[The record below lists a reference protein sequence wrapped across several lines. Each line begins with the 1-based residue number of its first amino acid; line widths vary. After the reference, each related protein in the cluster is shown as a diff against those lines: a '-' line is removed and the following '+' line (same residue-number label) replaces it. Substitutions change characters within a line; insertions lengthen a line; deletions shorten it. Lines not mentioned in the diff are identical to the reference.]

1 MAFPCRRETV
11 AVTPPSNAPRP
22 RGLPPEYGDPVRAF
36 APDTF
41 RAMVGFAMAG
51 VLGALAGAVFIGL
64 MLGQVPPP
72 PLTASLSKRLCAG
85 LAAASVVAALLGS
98 ATWRH
103 WVYVCADG
111 VTRLQRGEANGY
123 LWAELGGIELTAGD
137 TRRTDSDRLTL
148 RPRVGRGIVIRR
160 NDVRDFRGL
169 TDVLREQC
177 RARRLDWRETRLPT
191 SA

>member
-22 RGLPPEYGDPVRAF
+22 KGLPAEYGDPVRAF

-41 RAMVGFAMAG
+41 RAMVSFAMAG
-51 VLGALAGAVFIGL
+51 VLGVLAGAVFIGL

-85 LAAASVVAALLGS
+85 LAAASIVASLLGS
-98 ATWRH
+98 ATWKH

-123 LWAELGGIELTAGD
+123 LWAELGGIELTVGD